1 MGLLTTI
8 NTYTKTITNNNRKKR
23 VSYIGY
29 THYWEYKP
37 DAIEDTEKLRKMFSK
52 ASKQIKK
59 FADFITTNK
68 SEVYKICGGLGDGNP
83 IFNESEVW
91 FNGDR
96 AQSLDHETFKIY
108 WGKKSDSFCKTARKP
123 YDLIVCFALLTF
135 AEILP
140 EAFTFS
146 SDGTVADDEWQKGVE
161 YYETFTGKTAK
172 IPDNMM

>member
-1 MGLLTTI
+1 MF
-8 NTYTKTITNNNRKKR
+8 NR
-23 VSYIGY
+23 
-29 THYWEYKP
+29 
-37 DAIEDTEKLRKMFSK
+37 

-68 SEVYKICGGLGDGNP
+68 SEVYKICGGLGEGKP

-96 AQSLDHETFKIY
+96 AQNLDHETFNIH
-108 WGKKSDSFCKTARKP
+108 WRCSETSFCKTARKP
-123 YDLIVCFALLTF
+123 YDLLVCFALLTF
-135 AEILP
+135 AEILS

-172 IPDNMM
+172 IPDNMS